1 MNIVCDVMGFI
12 GNVIAGAKK
21 AIPVLAAKVG
31 TVLLF
36 FITIGFFAGFFIAK
50 LGYNWL
56 VLLVPLI
63 SMAVMW
69 KKLDEG
75 FLVLILLIVLVIWA
89 MPEIFMS

>member
-1 MNIVCDVMGFI
+1 MGFVNDI
-12 GNVIAGAKK
+12 ITGAKK
-21 AIPVLAAKVG
+21 AIPALAAKVG

-36 FITIGFFAGFFIAK
+36 FITIGFFAGFFVAK

-75 FLVLILLIVLVIWA
+75 FLVLILLIVIVWA
-89 MPEIFMS
+89 VPEIFMG

>member
-1 MNIVCDVMGFI
+1 MGVI
-12 GNVIAGAKK
+12 GNVITGIKK
-21 AIPVLAAKVG
+21 AIPALAAKIG
-31 TVLLF
+31 TILLF
-36 FITIGFFAGFFIAK
+36 FITVGFFAGYFVGR

-75 FLVLILLIVLVIWA
+75 FLVLILLIVLVF
-89 MPEIFMS
+89 MLPEVFMR